1 MHAISLACIGV
12 FMVLFTRKFKVLNKT
27 HYHQMMTMTVVVT
40 ILYILPVFQICYKSY
55 SDAATS

>member
-1 MHAISLACIGV
+1 
-12 FMVLFTRKFKVLNKT
+12 MVLFTRKFKVLNKT